1 MRKLR
6 LTGLIAVVVL
16 AGAMAASADDQQ
28 QPTLDTEV
36 KDAIQLFK
44 KTDSTIGKLFDTAY
58 GYVVFPGIGKGAV
71 GIGGA
76 AGNGQVFEK
85 GTLVGTARMTQITIG
100 AQLGGQKFA
109 EVIFFE
115 DKPSL
120 DSFKGS
126 EWAMSAGVSAVAAAE
141 SASADAKYKQGVV
154 VFTVAKGGLMFEASV
169 GGQKFKFT
177 PLEKK

>member
-6 LTGLIAVVVL
+6 LIGVFAVAVL
-16 AGAMAASADDQQ
+16 AGAFAASADEP
-28 QPTLDTEV
+28 QPTLDQQV

-44 KTDSTIGKLFDTAY
+44 KTDSTIGKLFDSAY

-76 AGNGQVFEK
+76 AGDGEVFEK
-85 GTLVGTARMTQITIG
+85 GTLVGTARMTQVTIG

-115 DKPSL
+115 DKTSL
-120 DSFKGS
+120 DNFKGS

-169 GGQKFKFT
+169 GGQKFRFT

>member
-1 MRKLR
+1 MSKLR

-16 AGAMAASADDQQ
+16 AGAMAASAEDEDFGSQ
-28 QPTLDTEV
+28 V

-58 GYVVFPGIGKGAV
+58 GYVVFPSIGKGAV

-76 AGNGQVFEK
+76 AGDGQVFEK

>member
-16 AGAMAASADDQQ
+16 AGAMAASAAEEQDLGSQ
-28 QPTLDTEV
+28 V
-36 KDAIQLFK
+36 KDAIALFK

-58 GYVVFPGIGKGAV
+58 GYVVFPSIGKGAV

-76 AGNGQVFEK
+76 AGDGQVFEK

-115 DKPSL
+115 NKTSL
-120 DSFKGS
+120 DNFRAS

-169 GGQKFKFT
+169 GGQKFHFT
-177 PLEKK
+177 PLDKK

>member
-1 MRKLR
+1 MRTLR
-6 LTGLIAVVVL
+6 LTSLMTVLVL
-16 AGAMAASADDQQ
+16 AGALAVQAAEEKSLGDQ
-28 QPTLDTEV
+28 V

-44 KTDSTIGKLFDTAY
+44 NDDSKIVKLFESAC
-58 GYVVFPGIGKGAV
+58 GYAVFPSIGKGAV

-76 AGNGQVFEK
+76 AGHGQVFEK
-85 GTLVGTARMTQITIG
+85 GTLVGTVKMTQITVG
-100 AQLGGQKFA
+100 AQLGGQKYA

-115 DKPSL
+115 SKDAL

-141 SASADAKYKQGVV
+141 SASADAKYKQGVL
-154 VFTVAKGGLMFEASV
+154 VFTIAKAGLMFEASV

-177 PLEKK
+177 PLSKK